1 MPYGCSGAVDMCS
14 LVKREGNKQMDKGH
28 SVKAL
33 LIDLLFP
40 GMYLDV
46 YVF

>member
-1 MPYGCSGAVDMCS
+1 MYS

-28 SVKAL
+28 PVKAL

-40 GMYLDV
+40 GIYFDV
-46 YVF
+46 HVF